1 MQKYMYDR
9 KKKKRKWKSR
19 GSGKGEREK
28 KAGQP
33 NKKEVGDQDGLLY
46 FCTTTKVFFP
56 ETCAGARE
64 RVCLTNAKRDR
75 LDVRPSSL
83 LQ

>member
-1 MQKYMYDR
+1 MTGRRR
-9 KKKKRKWKSR
+9 KEKGNQGEEWER
-19 GSGKGEREK
+19 GKGK
-28 KAGQP
+28 KSWPTKQKGG
-33 NKKEVGDQDGLLY
+33 VGDQDGLLY